1 MINATG
7 LRWILTALFTFPAL
21 YALWSTAAPGR
32 TPANRVEHTLH
43 AVMGF
48 AMTAMAWPWG
58 MDLPAGPQI
67 VVFSAGG
74 VWFAAAALARASRAN
89 TRTAALVAALPHI
102 VMMGAMAW
110 MATVMNGSGM
120 AAGAG
125 GAGHDMPGM
134 DMAGTNATSA
144 MTLSRAGDQWTAC
157 LLAVALVIL
166 GLRWLAQA
174 FDHGR
179 VAVTPA
185 TPRGTT
191 ALLHSEASEP
201 ACHAAMAVGMGVM
214 LVLLV

>member
-185 TPRGTT
+185 TPAAPPRSFT
-191 ALLHSEASEP
+191 AKPPSPP
-201 ACHAAMAVGMGVM
+201 ATRRWPSGWG
-214 LVLLV
+214 